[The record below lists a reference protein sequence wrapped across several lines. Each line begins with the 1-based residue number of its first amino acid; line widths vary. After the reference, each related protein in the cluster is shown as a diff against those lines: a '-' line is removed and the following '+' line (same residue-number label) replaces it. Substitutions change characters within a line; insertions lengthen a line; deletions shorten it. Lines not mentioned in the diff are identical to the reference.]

1 MGLQLGFFAI
11 DVVAIFTMLLL
22 AIRVLLDRPRDR
34 SARLMALICIDS
46 ACFVA
51 LARQDYAYWIPPPFQ
66 LHYGALPTILFD
78 IARNLTPGLFMLLCH
93 ALFQDRQRFPWWLLA
108 AFALQVLLEQPL
120 QLLAPHWTAAWP
132 MLFETLPALL
142 QLGFAAIALYWT
154 VTGWRSDLVEHRR
167 RLRWTLLLVVGIYL
181 FAAVLLLR
189 LALPVEAIL
198 HYYVDE
204 ALTLGLALL
213 GTVLLLTW
221 SGAQGSGWL
230 TPYTVP
236 APPSRT
242 APSDDADLAR
252 LQLAFDEAHVYREG
266 SLSVGSL
273 ARQLKMPEYRVRRLI
288 HERLGHRNFN
298 ALLHQ
303 YRIREASR
311 MLADP
316 ELDRVPILTIAL
328 TVGYRSINP
337 FNRAFKEIHGTTPSA
352 YRAEKKGSDTYPT
365 PRNSTDS

>member
-1 MGLQLGFFAI
+1 MDLQLGFFAI
-11 DVVAIFTMLLL
+11 DVVAIFAMLLL
-22 AIRVLLDRPRDR
+22 ALRVLLDRPRDR
-34 SARLMALICIDS
+34 NAWLMALICIDS

-66 LHYGALPTILFD
+66 LHYDALLTILFD

-93 ALFQDRQRFPWWLLA
+93 ALFQDRQRFPRWLLA

-120 QLLAPHWTAAWP
+120 QLLAPDWAAARP

-142 QLGFAAIALYWT
+142 QLAFAALALFWT
-154 VTGWRSDLVEHRR
+154 VSGWRADLVEHRR
-167 RLRWTLLLVVGIYL
+167 RRRWTLLLVVGIYL

-189 LALPVEAIL
+189 LALPTGLIL

-213 GTVLLLTW
+213 GSVLLLTW
-221 SGAQGSGWL
+221 SGARGWL

-236 APPSRT
+236 APPRT
-242 APSDDADLAR
+242 APSDEADLAKLR
-252 LQLAFDEAHVYREG
+252 LAFDEAHVYREG
-266 SLSVGSL
+266 GLSVGSL
-273 ARQLKMPEYRVRRLI
+273 ASQLKMPEYRVRRLI

-298 ALLHQ
+298 VLLHQ
-303 YRIREASR
+303 YRIGEASR

-316 ELDRVPILTIAL
+316 ELDQVPILTIAL

-337 FNRAFKEIHGTTPSA
+337 FNRAFKEIHGITPSA
-352 YRAEKKGSDTYPT
+352 YRAKHKGHG
-365 PRNSTDS
+365 